1 MGVLY
6 NTIAYW
12 RVLHH
17 PPASHPNPKLCNA
30 HLLRLPPLQIFTWH
44 REYASRRNPRSQRGS
59 WLRGWVYS
67 SAERELVLAVSTAA
81 GALALTRGAWA
92 PHHHGGGPW
101 DMDKLT
107 TALGATAGG
116 LLSQGPDL
124 FS

>member
-1 MGVLY
+1 MPYITYLPVILTLNFAMRTDYGYFLCK
-6 NTIAYW
+6 NSHGT
-12 RVLHH
+12 
-17 PPASHPNPKLCNA
+17 ASTQVEKP
-30 HLLRLPPLQIFTWH
+30 RIQ
-44 REYASRRNPRSQRGS
+44 RES

-107 TALGATAGG
+107 TALRATSSG
-116 LLSQGPDL
+116 LLAQGPDL